1 MEGFMVDIRPLI
13 GEHVNF
19 IFVSEA
25 GSGKSEIALNFAH
38 WLKDLGDK
46 PVHFFDLD
54 MTKPLFRSRDVCEEM
69 EEAGII
75 FHYEEQFMDAPT
87 LVGGVNRL
95 LRDPDCYVILDVGGD
110 YIGARSVGGYAPQ
123 INTDQT
129 IVYYVLNSYRPWS
142 YDIDHIDGTLGKIL
156 GVSHIELGKLHMI
169 NNPNNGLTTTEKEFL
184 DGCNR
189 MEEIIS
195 PYAAIDFACVK
206 EDLYENVKASQKIP
220 VFPIRLFLTYEWL
233 NADLDLDVNIAPGG
247 PPMPGRG

>member
-1 MEGFMVDIRPLI
+1 MIDIRPMI
-13 GEHVNF
+13 GNHVNF
-19 IFVSEA
+19 IFVGEA

-38 WLKDLGDK
+38 WLKALRDK
-46 PVHFFDLD
+46 PVHFFDMD
-54 MTKPLFRSRDVCEEM
+54 MTKPLFRSRDVHEEM
-69 EEAGII
+69 ETAGIS

-123 INTDQT
+123 INRDQT

-142 YDIDHIDGTLGKIL
+142 YDIDHIDETLAKIL
-156 GVSHIELGKLHMI
+156 GVSHIELGKLSMV
-169 NNPNNGLTTTEKEFL
+169 NNPNNGLTTTTEEFL
-184 DGCNR
+184 DGCR
-189 MEEIIS
+189 KMDEIIS
-195 PYAAIDFACVK
+195 PYAELKYACVK
-206 EDLYENVKASQKIP
+206 EELYEDVKDSQNIP
-220 VFPIRLFLTYEWL
+220 VFPIKLYLTYEWL